1 MQTLATLSPETAQIL
16 AAFLEKAAIPSE
28 TRTIQEETG
37 LEAAEILVAEEDF
50 DRACEAADQ
59 WQGEL
64 MEAAKERTQR
74 RCPKCHSPNLEHMED
89 VDYDKSI
96 TKISAVYHCQ
106 DCGQVIAT

>member
-1 MQTLATLSPETAQIL
+1 
-16 AAFLEKAAIPSE
+16 
-28 TRTIQEETG
+28 
-37 LEAAEILVAEEDF
+37 
-50 DRACEAADQ
+50 
-59 WQGEL
+59 